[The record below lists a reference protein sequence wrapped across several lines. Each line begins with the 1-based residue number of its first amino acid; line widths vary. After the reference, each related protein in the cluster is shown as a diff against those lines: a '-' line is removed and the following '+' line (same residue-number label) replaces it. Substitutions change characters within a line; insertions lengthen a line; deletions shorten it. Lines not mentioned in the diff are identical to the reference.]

1 MWLPVNNSDLQ
12 VKTCKPVL
20 FFSPIKKC
28 LFFLF
33 SFFVEKDTYD
43 NWADM
48 ILKGSPGVQVVL
60 EDLDDHHNQFLV
72 ALLVQMVQVAQ
83 L

>member
-12 VKTCKPVL
+12 VKTCKSVL
-20 FFSPIKKC
+20 FFSPKSV
-28 LFFLF
+28 FFF
-33 SFFVEKDTYD
+33 FFVEKDTYD
-43 NWADM
+43 NWDDM

>member
-12 VKTCKPVL
+12 VKTCKSEL
-20 FFSPIKKC
+20 FFSPNKEVS
-28 LFFLF
+28 FF

-43 NWADM
+43 NWDDM

>member
-12 VKTCKPVL
+12 VLTCKSEL
-20 FFSPIKKC
+20 FFSPNKEVS
-28 LFFLF
+28 FF

-48 ILKGSPGVQVVL
+48 ILKESPGVQVVL

>member
-1 MWLPVNNSDLQ
+1 
-12 VKTCKPVL
+12 
-20 FFSPIKKC
+20 
-28 LFFLF
+28 
-33 SFFVEKDTYD
+33 
-43 NWADM
+43 M
-48 ILKGSPGVQVVL
+48 ILKGTPGVQEVQVVL

>member
-12 VKTCKPVL
+12 VKTYKSEL

-28 LFFLF
+28 LFFF

-43 NWADM
+43 NWDDM

>member
-12 VKTCKPVL
+12 VKTCKSEL
-20 FFSPIKKC
+20 FFSPIKKS
-28 LFFLF
+28 FF

-43 NWADM
+43 NWDDM

>member
-12 VKTCKPVL
+12 VKTCKSEL

-28 LFFLF
+28 LFF

-43 NWADM
+43 NWDDM

>member
-1 MWLPVNNSDLQ
+1 M
-12 VKTCKPVL
+12 
-20 FFSPIKKC
+20 
-28 LFFLF
+28 
-33 SFFVEKDTYD
+33 EKDTYD
-43 NWADM
+43 NWVDM
-48 ILKGSPGVQVVL
+48 ILKGYPGVQVVL

>member
-12 VKTCKPVL
+12 VKTCKSEL
-20 FFSPIKKC
+20 FFFPNKEVS
-28 LFFLF
+28 FF

-43 NWADM
+43 NWDDM

>member
-20 FFSPIKKC
+20 FFFPKKVSF
-28 LFFLF
+28 FFLF

-48 ILKGSPGVQVVL
+48 ILKGTPGVQVVL

>member
-1 MWLPVNNSDLQ
+1 MS
-12 VKTCKPVL
+12 
-20 FFSPIKKC
+20 F
-28 LFFLF
+28 F